1 MVQIVVDLTLVLVR
15 SPVVGDIKIKSHRV
29 QANKISEGI
38 EYTLLCCEEY
48 WNYVYSSWDN

>member
-1 MVQIVVDLTLVLVR
+1 MVQIVVNLTLVLVR